1 MAYLFSKKGKFYVN
15 SLQEN
20 KMPIKT
26 AKNRHHL
33 MVPGFR
39 AAGVACGLKKT
50 GALDLALIISDTKAE
65 VAGVFTKNKVKAAP
79 VLLDIKR
86 VKKGVSRGVIVN
98 SGNANVSAG
107 RAGVLSALRMA
118 AAVEK
123 GLGLKSGEILV
134 ASTGVIGVMPAIEK
148 IEAGAPGLIRGL
160 SSEGLTDAAQAIMT
174 TDAFEKTATARG
186 RIHGKTVTVAGIA
199 KGAGMICPDMA
210 TMLSFIMTDANIR
223 HPALR
228 KALKEAVDL
237 SFNSIAVDN
246 DTSTNDTVL
255 IFANGVSNG
264 SEIKSGTADF
274 KTFCKMLNEVALKLA
289 HLIVKDGEGATKFI
303 EIDIKGAATTS
314 DAKKAAK
321 TIATSMLV
329 KTAFFGADPNWGRIM
344 AALGRAGI
352 RMKED
357 RVDITLNGVPV
368 ARGGMDT
375 GKEKEAAKVMK
386 EKEVN
391 MTVNLGA
398 GKAAWRFW
406 TTDLTYEYV
415 KINSAYRT

>member
-1 MAYLFSKKGKFYVN
+1 
-15 SLQEN
+15 
-20 KMPIKT
+20 MPVKT
-26 AKNRHHL
+26 AKNRVQL

-39 AAGVACGLKKT
+39 AAGAACGLKKS
-50 GALDLALIISDTKAE
+50 GALDLALVISDTKAE

-123 GLGLKSGEILV
+123 GLGLRSGEILV

-148 IEAGAPGLIRGL
+148 IEAGAQGLISGL
-160 SSEGLTDAAQAIMT
+160 SSDGLTDAARAIMT
-174 TDAFEKTATARG
+174 TDAFQKTAAVKARIG
-186 RIHGKTVTVAGIA
+186 GKTITVAGIA

-210 TMLSFIMTDANIR
+210 TMLCFIMTDADIK
-223 HPALR
+223 HPALKR
-228 KALKEAVDL
+228 ALKEAVDF

-255 IFANGVSNG
+255 IFANGASKG
-264 SEIKSGTADF
+264 REIKSGTADF
-274 KTFCKMLNEVALKLA
+274 KAFCKMLNEVALKLA

-303 EIDIKGAATTS
+303 EINIKGAATIS

-321 TIATSMLV
+321 TLAASMLV
-329 KTAFFGADPNWGRIM
+329 KTAFFGADPNWGRII

-352 RMKED
+352 RMKEEK
-357 RVDITLNGVPV
+357 VDITFNNVLV
-368 ARGGMDT
+368 ACRGMDT
-375 GKEKEAAKVMK
+375 GREKEAAKVMK

-391 MTVNLGA
+391 MTVNLGV